1 MVRNIS
7 IEELAALI
15 LKSDSTASNWVY
27 NRYCGCCAKYL
38 YPEELEQG
46 CCKKCKAG
54 VDISIDRPIPFS
66 SSGTAIEKLLLW
78 ARSHISK
85 LSLDILVVI
94 YGEFLDGNI
103 DLQTYRQ
110 RVINIVAKSLLAVRE

>member
-1 MVRNIS
+1 M
-7 IEELAALI
+7 LI
-15 LKSDSTASNWVY
+15 LKSDPMAGSWIY

-38 YPEELEQG
+38 YPEELELG

-54 VDISIDRPIPFS
+54 IDISIDRPIPFS
-66 SSGTAIEKLLLW
+66 SSGTAIEKLLVW

-85 LSLDILVVI
+85 LALDMLVVI
-94 YGEFLDGNI
+94 YGEFLEGNI

-110 RVINIVAKSLLAVRE
+110 RTINIIAKFLPAVRE